1 MVTFRVVDIQEV
13 PVIWVM
19 INLWQ
24 VSVKTFT
31 CQIMECE
38 VCAIVS
44 VLIMFVNLV
53 CTFFPLAFGRFTAAV
68 CSVASEN
75 CRGRFLFNFVADN
88 QLFSR
93 AVISAVLIYGSCCIT
108 GSNTLVFA
116 MIIHKY
122 LVNCMLTGRFAFK

>member
-1 MVTFRVVDIQEV
+1 MVTFRAVDIQQ
-13 PVIWVM
+13 VIGVM

-38 VCAIVS
+38 VRAVVS
-44 VLIMFVNLV
+44 VLMMFVNLV
-53 CTFFPLAFGRFTAAV
+53 CTFFPLAFGRFTV

-75 CRGRFLFNFVADN
+75 YRGRFLFDSVADDW
-88 QLFSR
+88 QFSR
-93 AVISAVLIYGSCCIT
+93 VVVSAVLKYGSCCIT

-116 MIIHKY
+116 MIIRKY
-122 LVNCMLTGRFAFK
+122 LVNCMLTGRFAFE

>member
-1 MVTFRVVDIQEV
+1 MVTFRVVDIQE
-13 PVIWVM
+13 VIWVM

-38 VCAIVS
+38 VRAVVS
-44 VLIMFVNLV
+44 VLMMFVNLV

-75 CRGRFLFNFVADN
+75 CRGRFLLDSVADDWK
-88 QLFSR
+88 FSR
-93 AVISAVLIYGSCCIT
+93 VVVSAVLKYGSCCIT
-108 GSNTLVFA
+108 GSNALVFA
-116 MIIHKY
+116 MIVRKY
-122 LVNCMLTGRFAFK
+122 LVNYMLTGRFAFE